1 MSTLP
6 GCMMPDGADPCD
18 AFTDLQKQL
27 AERDAALARCVEAL
41 RELRGVAHT
50 PGGITLAAVIDDTLA
65 FLPAS
70 AQATAKVQQWRPI
83 ETAPK
88 DGAMFIAYQN
98 GSVYECRWVEY
109 PPDLDHRGSAG
120 FLDMTNDGIE
130 YPTHWMPLPE
140 PPKA

>member
-1 MSTLP
+1 MTCVICPTCGSQCSLGGVGETKYFLP
-6 GCMMPDGADPCD
+6 PKDENERIAD
-18 AFTDLQKQL
+18 LERQL
-27 AERDAALARCVEAL
+27 AAY
-41 RELRGVAHT
+41 
-50 PGGITLAAVIDDTLA
+50 
-65 FLPAS
+65 
-70 AQATAKVQQWRPI
+70 QWQPI

-88 DGAMFIAYQN
+88 NGDMFIAYQN

-140 PPKA
+140 PPKT